1 MAQQSAPP
9 PHCKKLLE
17 DGLETFLD
25 HMSNVAETEAEKR
38 VSYVNG
44 DLLARTFWQPSNL
57 LIVSHCVCVCCVCVC
72 VNVCVRVHACIHFW
86 LVFIT
91 RRVHHYGHVINSP
104 NKYLFIVHI
113 IIIII

>member
-1 MAQQSAPP
+1 MAQQPAPP

-57 LIVSHCVCVCCVCVC
+57 LIVSHSVCVLSEQAHIIHVCVCM
-72 VNVCVRVHACIHFW
+72 HACM
-86 LVFIT
+86 
-91 RRVHHYGHVINSP
+91 RVCICG
-104 NKYLFIVHI
+104 LCL
-113 IIIII
+113 

>member
-9 PHCKKLLE
+9 PYCKKLLE

-38 VSYVNG
+38 VSYING

-57 LIVSHCVCVCCVCVC
+57 LIVSRCVCVC
-72 VNVCVRVHACIHFW
+72 VRV
-86 LVFIT
+86 
-91 RRVHHYGHVINSP
+91 
-104 NKYLFIVHI
+104 
-113 IIIII
+113 